1 MESLYIVE
9 EKERTFCPKCKSEL
23 VYEQS
28 YNNLDLIMYCESC
41 SYKGIVKDCYKDGN
55 GLEV

>member
-9 EKERTFCPKCKSEL
+9 EKARTFCPKCKSEL

-28 YNNLDLIMYCESC
+28 YNNLDLIMYCNFVVI
-41 SYKGIVKDCYKDGN
+41 KALLKIVIG
-55 GLEV
+55 